1 MLADKTIEC
10 IIPHEM
16 MHANIIAFS
25 KNGNRHI
32 FDMSFEIKGIADL
45 KKHIALLTANC
56 TCVWK
61 KSMPVDG

>member
-1 MLADKTIEC
+1 
-10 IIPHEM
+10 M

-32 FDMSFEIKGIADL
+32 FDISFKIKGIAGL

-61 KSMPVDG
+61 KSMTVDE